1 MPCPNCGGKT
11 VAFPLP
17 DRTRQVLP
25 EGRAG
30 AEICRDCL
38 WTAPIENPPA
48 EYPDFDAV
56 LEDFPTGEG
65 GAVAASLLGLLDS
78 LAVYRGEIETLADQA
93 EREGVDV
100 LLLLDRLAASGRIQ
114 THFDMGRRRHQL
126 EQLLG

>member
-1 MPCPNCGGKT
+1 M
-11 VAFPLP
+11 AFPVSESVRQELP
-17 DRTRQVLP
+17 DD
-25 EGRAG
+25 RAG

-38 WTAPIENPPA
+38 TVTSIETPPA

-56 LEDFPTGEG
+56 LGDFPPGEG
-65 GAVAASLLGLLDS
+65 GAAAASLLGLLDS
-78 LAVYRGEIETLADQA
+78 LALYRGEIEALADLA

-114 THFDMGRRRHQL
+114 PHFDMDRRHHQL